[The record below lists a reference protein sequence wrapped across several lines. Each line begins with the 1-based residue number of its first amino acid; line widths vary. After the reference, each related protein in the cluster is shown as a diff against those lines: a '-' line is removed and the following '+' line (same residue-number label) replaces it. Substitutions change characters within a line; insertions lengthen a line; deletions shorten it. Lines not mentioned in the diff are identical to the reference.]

1 MTEMLLKKVETL
13 NHEQAAAIYNFIMV
27 MSNKEGSTPK
37 PKPPAE
43 PINVYQANDTMRMLG
58 YQYRSEAAAEPIEDI
73 VKAYG
78 LQDSFYNNDL
88 QLFSL
93 INDVFNYGMI
103 EGKRELRQRKKAR
116 SGNKTKEACTSNTRE
131 ATKCP

>member
-1 MTEMLLKKVETL
+1 MLLNKVKTL

-27 MSNKEGSTPK
+27 MSSKEGSTPK
-37 PKPPAE
+37 PKPPAD

-58 YQYRSEAAAEPIEDI
+58 YQYISEAAAEPIEDI

-78 LQDSFYNNDL
+78 LQDLFYNNDL

-103 EGKRELRQRKKAR
+103 EGKRTLRQRKKATA
-116 SGNKTKEACTSNTRE
+116 KPTK
-131 ATKCP
+131 

>member
-1 MTEMLLKKVETL
+1 MTELLLKKVETL

-27 MSNKEGSTPK
+27 MTSEEGSTPK

-58 YQYRSEAAAEPIEDI
+58 YQYPSDYANINRAKGCIEDI
-73 VKAYG
+73 VDAYG
-78 LQDSFYNNDL
+78 LLGSFYNNDL

-103 EGKRELRQRKKAR
+103 EGKRSLRQRKKATA
-116 SGNKTKEACTSNTRE
+116 KPTK
-131 ATKCP
+131 